1 VARERLLIIGGVAA
15 GMSAASRARR
25 LNSQLEIVVLE
36 KGAHVSYGAC
46 GLPYYLSGQI
56 ADWKDLVVYTP
67 EFFREK
73 RNIDVRL
80 RHEATEIVPGRKLVR
95 ALRAGSEPIDFA
107 YDKLIIATGGAPV
120 TQIPGANLS
129 GVFTCNDL
137 AGTIRLRQF
146 LDEKRPGRAVIVG
159 GGYIALECAEAFRAR
174 EIAVTIVE
182 RSVGPLDDISQEIA
196 AQIEPTLARHD
207 VAIRKSSA
215 ASSITRN
222 EATGELHVHHATASV
237 PADVVLLATG
247 IAPRCAFAEAAGIT
261 CGKSGAIAV
270 DDRQQTNVPSIY
282 AAGDCAEAIHLVTG
296 KPAYVPLGTTA
307 NKQGRVAGENA
318 AGGNA
323 RFAGIVGTMVTKAF
337 ELEVAKT
344 GLGIEEARKNGF
356 QPGSVTITSTSR
368 AHYMHG
374 RPIVVT
380 LVWDHASERL
390 LGCQM
395 CGEEGVAKRIDVAA
409 MALHARMRIPE
420 MLHLDLSYAPPF
432 APVWEPILIAAN
444 EALKKIRGH

>member
-1 VARERLLIIGGVAA
+1 MARERLLVIGGVAA

-25 LNSQLEIVVLE
+25 LNSQFEIVVLE
-36 KGAHVSYGAC
+36 KGEHVSYGAC

-56 ADWKDLVVYTP
+56 ADWKDLIVYTP
-67 EFFREK
+67 EYFREK
-73 RNIDVRL
+73 RDIDVRL
-80 RHEATEIVPGRKLVR
+80 HHEATEIVPGRKLVH
-95 ALRAGSEPIDFA
+95 ALGPGSEPVPFG
-107 YDKLIIATGGAPV
+107 YDKLVIATGGAP
-120 TQIPGANLS
+120 TLKIPGADLY

-159 GGYIALECAEAFRAR
+159 AGYIALECAEAFRAR
-174 EIAVTIVE
+174 GIAVTIVE
-182 RSVGPLDDISQEIA
+182 RSEGPLEDISPEIA
-196 AQIEPTLARHD
+196 AQIEAMLARHD
-207 VAIRKSSA
+207 VTIRKSSA
-215 ASSITRN
+215 VSSITRS
-222 EATGELHVHHATASV
+222 EATNKLHVHHGAASE

-247 IAPRCAFAEAAGIT
+247 ITPRCAFAEAAGIA

-282 AAGDCAEAIHLVTG
+282 AAGDCAEAMHLVTG

-323 RFAGIVGTMVTKAF
+323 RFAGIVGTMVTKVF

-344 GLGIEEARKNGF
+344 GLGSEEARKNGF
-356 QPGSVTITSTSR
+356 QPDSVTITSTSR

-374 RPIVVT
+374 RPIVVA
-380 LVWDHASERL
+380 LIWDRASERL

-409 MALHARMRIPE
+409 MALHARMRVPE

-432 APVWEPILIAAN
+432 APVWEAILIAAS
-444 EALKKIRGH
+444 EAMKKMRRQ

>member
-1 VARERLLIIGGVAA
+1 MGRERLLIIGGVAA

-25 LNSQLEIVVLE
+25 HNPQMEIIVLE

-46 GLPYYLSGQI
+46 GLPYHLSGKI
-56 ADWKDLVVYTP
+56 ADWKDLIVYTP
-67 EFFREK
+67 EYFREK
-73 RNIDVRL
+73 RDIDVRL
-80 RHEATEIVPGRKLVR
+80 HHEATEIVPGRKLVR
-95 ALRAGSEPIDFA
+95 ALRAGSVPVELA
-107 YDKLIIATGGAPV
+107 YDKLVVATGGAP
-120 TQIPGANLS
+120 TLTIPGADLH

-137 AGTIRLRQF
+137 AGTIHLREF
-146 LDEKRPGRAVIVG
+146 LDEKHPSRAVIVG
-159 GGYIALECAEAFRAR
+159 AGYIAFECAEAFRSR
-174 EIAVTIVE
+174 GISVTILE
-182 RSVGPLDDISQEIA
+182 RSDAPLEDISSEIA
-196 AQIEPTLARHD
+196 AQIEGTLARHN

-215 ASSITRN
+215 VSSITRN
-222 EATGELHVHHATASV
+222 ESTGELHLHHASGSE

-247 IAPRCAFAEAAGIT
+247 IAPRCAFAEAAGIS
-261 CGKSGAIAV
+261 CGTTGAITV

-282 AAGDCAEAIHLVTG
+282 AAGDCAEARHLVTG

-323 RFAGIVGTMVTKAF
+323 RFAGIVGTMVTKVF

-344 GLGIEEARKNGF
+344 GLGISESRRSGF
-356 QPGSVTITSTSR
+356 SPDSVTITSTSR

-380 LVWDHASERL
+380 LIWDRASERL

-409 MALHARMRIPE
+409 MALHARMRVPD

-432 APVWEPILIAAN
+432 APVWEPILIAAS
-444 EALKKIRGH
+444 EAMKKMRRS